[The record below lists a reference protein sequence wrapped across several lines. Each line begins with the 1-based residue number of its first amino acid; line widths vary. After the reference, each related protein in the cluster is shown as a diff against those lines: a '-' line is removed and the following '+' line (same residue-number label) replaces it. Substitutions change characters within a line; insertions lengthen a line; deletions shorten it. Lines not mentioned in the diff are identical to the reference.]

1 MALDLSGHIPNRE
14 RDLTVDFGESLSH
27 AIGGPPQ
34 LRMTAPSSNAHRC
47 GIFQTLH
54 HSWENRLDARL
65 RATEQLSQL
74 NHHENFDTVPISC
87 VDRKSAQTAPAS
99 RAASPSSLINIQNH
113 IQDCRSQIAKLRESL
128 LRSKS
133 NSAGRSNERAR
144 HSYNHRARA
153 ATALGLGTAMRGLYS
168 AMAAPI
174 QVLKGCTQTTADGL
188 DQASELIEADPLD
201 SIKKTGISEEVFSR
215 NEIIGDNSALLLL
228 AIAELKSG
236 IQEVKHATHKHKELN
251 RSIMQIE
258 QEIASLDL
266 LGIPPSSIG
275 HRACATEA
283 HSAGMYSQ
291 AQSMMTCL
299 RSIKE
304 VNREILTFLQK
315 QNRADAAM
323 GACSIA
329 SGSAVLTKAS
339 VGLSA
344 KAAISATDGNAVA
357 AALDHIAGFVTLGLE
372 PVVGLSA
379 VASGAYK
386 VHKSRQKRD
395 AYRAAKDATDKRIE
409 VMGNEYI
416 NELLEQHKRQG
427 NRVDADDAA
436 WFTRFADFY
445 SLKSKQRDQFFTSY
459 ARWNNSF
466 LAGSSIYTASV
477 LTKVGVAGAVAAGT
491 AGAAAAHPAV
501 AGGILAATIAGLVM
515 MSASSQHS
523 LIDYRKQRRYQ
534 SYYTDDDPELNRT
547 FLESMDVLNWDNRNR
562 DTPPLDGAL
571 LQTAFYK
578 QIYQREEQRQKFLL
592 NVADQIDK
600 RYEEYVYTGD
610 ATDRGA
616 KPTAQQHIQR
626 VAKRAAE
633 DSLGRLKAASSFLI
647 QTAKLKPSGT
657 QAAKQAW
664 NDSRGYLTRTS
675 LKTWL
680 AKKSPEAQTTQIEL
694 FEGMLDTQ
702 TAYLHRKLEAKI
714 KVYRN
719 VACKLTGTS
728 ASSPDT
734 DPIENVRISTVG
746 SLTDATQEHA
756 FKEIFHG
763 LDADIR
769 HIEDVRV
776 ENHPVDVSRGLTLKE
791 MLVDL
796 DKDLEHDQRLYRDAL
811 AVQAQFKNLKQ
822 HLEQHK
828 SPLTHEDSQ
837 LLAVAI
843 DQFISVQKGELVDPH
858 ARRTNLAASHDKL
871 ATYLM
876 KGAPRRYRDLRGK
889 LHETLMQATRQF
901 DLCRARL
908 KPQHDNANSTH

>member
-1 MALDLSGHIPNRE
+1 MH
-14 RDLTVDFGESLSH
+14 
-27 AIGGPPQ
+27 
-34 LRMTAPSSNAHRC
+34 
-47 GIFQTLH
+47 
-54 HSWENRLDARL
+54 
-65 RATEQLSQL
+65 
-74 NHHENFDTVPISC
+74 
-87 VDRKSAQTAPAS
+87 
-99 RAASPSSLINIQNH
+99 
-113 IQDCRSQIAKLRESL
+113 CRSQIAKLRESL

-266 LGIPPSSIG
+266 LGIPPSSI
-275 HRACATEA
+275 
-283 HSAGMYSQ
+283 
-291 AQSMMTCL
+291 
-299 RSIKE
+299 E

-769 HIEDVRV
+769 HIED
-776 ENHPVDVSRGLTLKE
+776 
-791 MLVDL
+791 
-796 DKDLEHDQRLYRDAL
+796 DLEHDQRLYRDAL